1 MNLKHFIA
9 FAPPTPNLGELNQL
23 RGVLSALMRFHGDGD
38 IRFAYNMDMC
48 FENVSDTP
56 LRRHLYVDD
65 AAFARD
71 VGCCLDV
78 YFSRHLL
85 VPRVLAVAC
94 SQGENENACPNADA
108 MCRAVKS
115 YYERHQMGKLVTV
128 VVNSRMYPYVS
139 ADVVHICGHLLT
151 DEERRNLK
159 AGTDGGKKFFISEGI
174 IHNMSRVF
182 IRQKFWQP
190 KIRKVIE
197 VCRNGRPNVVFSLG
211 GRVDGDEIRF
221 TLSHAEVIWRR
232 LSELNDKGYNIIVV
246 NGPRTPNDVT
256 DYFYEHSLATDG
268 RIMFFNSK
276 PVAQTDEERASER
289 WRIYS
294 GRHEEAFIRQASE
307 VGNVYP
313 GVLGL
318 DNTLAVHTFDSF
330 ASCETAASGI
340 PTAICRW
347 VEIDEAVRP
356 DCYRLA
362 DLLKDGGY
370 VIDFVDFDGS
380 VEPKDLKLKLL
391 PNSNYELAEKIKRAC
406 AAG

>member
-1 MNLKHFIA
+1 MNLNHFIA

-23 RGVLSALMRFHGDGD
+23 RGVLLALTRVRGN

-48 FENVSDTP
+48 FENVSDIP
-56 LRRHLYVDD
+56 LRRHLYTDD
-65 AAFARD
+65 AAFMQVVDR
-71 VGCCLDV
+71 CLDV

-85 VPRVLAVAC
+85 APRVFIVAC

-128 VVNSRMYPYVS
+128 VVNSRMCPYAS
-139 ADVVHICGHLLT
+139 ADVVHICSHLLT
-151 DEERRNLK
+151 NEDRRNLE
-159 AGTDGGKKFFISEGI
+159 ADVTDGNRFFISKGI
-174 IHNMSRVF
+174 IHNMTRIF
-182 IRQKFWQP
+182 IRQKFGQP
-190 KIRKVIE
+190 KIKKVIE
-197 VCRNGRPNVVFSLG
+197 ACRNGRPNVVFSLG
-211 GRVDGDEIRF
+211 GRVEGDEIRF

-232 LSELNDKGYNIIVV
+232 LSGLNDKGYNIIVV

-256 DYFYEHSLATDG
+256 DYFYEHSLATGG

-276 PVAQTDEERASER
+276 PVAQNEEERAPER
-289 WRIYS
+289 WRVYS
-294 GRHEEAFIRQASE
+294 GRYEEIFRQQASA

-313 GVLGL
+313 GVLSL
-318 DNTLAVHTFDSF
+318 DNTLVVHTFDSF

-347 VEIDEAVRP
+347 VEIDKDVRP

-362 DLLKDGGY
+362 DLLEEGGY

-391 PNSNYELAEKIKRAC
+391 PNSNYEFAEKIKRAC
-406 AAG
+406 GAG